1 MGVGWRKDKKEEK
14 ERNINAQISD
24 GWVVLISV
32 LLETNP
38 FFSELNVKIRL
49 SIEMVAQAYLI

>member
-38 FFSELNVKIRL
+38 FFSELNVNIRL